1 MANYHQGWAHRKY
14 PVFVLIATSLIGLTS
29 CGTSGIN
36 NAASNGSQGS
46 FQNQRPPEYQSNTQP
61 QQVTRWTANDQI
73 ACESTLQNHTSQGIA
88 QSYCQCAGSQV
99 TQGASIDAAS
109 KTCVNMINSS
119 LQAQA
124 QAAQSS
130 SPGIPSGNTSQHGG
144 TSFDQ
149 ESWNRYAESVLTGPN
164 PYAEMLVAP

>member
-1 MANYHQGWAHRKY
+1 MTHCRQSKTPRRYSLLT
-14 PVFVLIATSLIGLTS
+14 LIATSLISLTS
-29 CGTSGIN
+29 CGTTGID

-46 FQNQRPPEYQSNTQP
+46 LQNQRPPEYQSNTEP
-61 QQVTRWTANDQI
+61 QQVTRWTTNDQI
-73 ACESTLQNHTSQGIA
+73 ACESTLQNHTSQSIA

-109 KTCVNMINSS
+109 KTCINMINSS
-119 LQAQA
+119 LQAQG

-130 SPGIPSGNTSQHGG
+130 SPGIASGNTSQHGG